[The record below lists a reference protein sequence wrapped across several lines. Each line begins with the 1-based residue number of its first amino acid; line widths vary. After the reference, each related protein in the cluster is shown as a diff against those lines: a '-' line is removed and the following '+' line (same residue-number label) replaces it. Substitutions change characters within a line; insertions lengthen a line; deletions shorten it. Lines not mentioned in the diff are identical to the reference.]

1 MKGSCYCSFA
11 SLGETSYLHDQG
23 MHVAFAVEVGESE
36 QRVSVNK
43 ANLLGQPGK
52 GGLDVDW
59 GKYL

>member
-1 MKGSCYCSFA
+1 
-11 SLGETSYLHDQG
+11 

-43 ANLLGQPGK
+43 AKLLGQPGK

-59 GKYL
+59 GKIFMIIPSADHK